1 MKLRIIPLGGQSD
14 VTKNMYVYEYWE
26 EGKISDILLVD
37 CGVGFLSRLEY
48 LGVDFVIPDVSYLK
62 DKLHLIRA
70 MLITHGHD
78 DHIGAVPYILP
89 QLEFPPIFAPKLAKL
104 LIADRLEE
112 NGIKGARLNVIK
124 YHFDYT
130 FGKFR
135 VRFIHMTHSIP
146 DTTHIL
152 LETPLGNIYHGSDFK
167 FDLTPV
173 YSDPPDFQE
182 IVRAGTRGIKLLL
195 SDGLGSERE
204 GYTLSERVVGNT
216 FVEEMRACRGRFFMT
231 TFASN
236 ISRIKQCVEAALVFN
251 RKVCFLG
258 RTMKRNMQIAL
269 SEGYIKLNPEHIIRE
284 EEVKRLSPNK
294 LCFIVTGSQGEFG
307 SALDK
312 IASRS
317 HKTIKIQ
324 KGDKILFSS
333 DPIPGN
339 EIHIQ
344 DLIEEMLE
352 QGADVVYTA
361 IREQLHASGHGSQ
374 EDLKLLVR
382 LVKPQYLTP
391 IGTTI
396 KHSKAYL
403 KLMKTLGY
411 RDQQMFVLHS
421 GEPLVIEKNRV
432 YSEKKIPLREM
443 LVDGGLVGDVGET
456 ILEERQTLGKEGVL
470 IIVVLG
476 EKIDFIS
483 KGFVFYEKKLFEQLK
498 GVLRG
503 IIKKNKNPADLPGAI
518 IKEVGDFLY
527 SRLQRSPV
535 IIPII
540 RKGQ

>member
-26 EGKISDILLVD
+26 EGKITDILLVD

-48 LGVDFVIPDVSYLK
+48 FGVDFVIPDVSYLK
-62 DKLHLIRA
+62 DKLDLIRA
-70 MLITHGHD
+70 LLITHGHD
-78 DHIGAVPYILP
+78 DHIGAVPFILP
-89 QLEFPPIFAPKLAKL
+89 QLEFPPVFAPKLAKL
-104 LIADRLEE
+104 LIADKLEE
-112 NGIKGARLNVIK
+112 NGITSAKLNIAK
-124 YHFDYT
+124 YRYDYT

-135 VRFIHMTHSIP
+135 VRFIHVTHSIP

-152 LETPLGNIYHGSDFK
+152 IQTPLGGIYHGSDFK

-182 IVRAGTRGIKLLL
+182 IVRAGELGVKLLL

-204 GYTLSERVVGNT
+204 GYTLSEKIVGNT
-216 FVEEMRACRGRFFMT
+216 FVEEMRSHRGRFFMT

-258 RTMKRNMQIAL
+258 RTMKRNMEIAL
-269 SEGYIKLNPEHIIRE
+269 SEGYIKLNPEHIVSE
-284 EEVKRLSPNK
+284 EEARKLPPNK
-294 LCFIVTGSQGEFG
+294 LCFILTGSQGEFG

-312 IASRS
+312 IASGR

-339 EIHIQ
+339 ETHIQ
-344 DLIEEMLE
+344 DLIEDMLE
-352 QGADVVYTA
+352 LGADVVYTA

-382 LVKPQYLTP
+382 LVRPQYLTP

-396 KHSKAYL
+396 KHSRAYL

-411 RDQQMFVLHS
+411 KDQQMFVLHS

-432 YSEKKIPLREM
+432 YTEKKIPLKEM
-443 LVDGGLVGDVGET
+443 LVDGSLVGDVGQT
-456 ILEERQTLGKEGVL
+456 ILDERQMLGKEGVL
-470 IIVVLG
+470 IIVISG

-483 KGFVFYEKKLFEQLK
+483 RGFVFYEKKLFQQLE

-503 IIKKNKNPADLPGAI
+503 IVKKSKDAGTLPGAI
-518 IKEVGDFLY
+518 IKEVGKFIY
-527 SRLQRSPV
+527 SRLQRNPV

-540 RKGQ
+540 TKRQ